1 MHTFHWEQNSV
12 LKTEMVFDEAEG
24 RKMQS
29 WNSDVTLAF
38 REFLFF
44 FFLNN
49 CRLIILAL
57 EIPDR

>member
-38 REFLFF
+38 REFFF
-44 FFLNN
+44 FFFFFK
-49 CRLIILAL
+49 
-57 EIPDR
+57 